1 MKLLV
6 KVGTGEQKLI
16 TQNYLEEKEFKLEL
30 LVLLSKFFKVLQIQ
44 RMVQLT

>member
-6 KVGTGEQKLI
+6 KAGTGEQKLI
-16 TQNYLEEKEFKLEL
+16 TQNYLEEKELKLEL
-30 LVLLSKFFKVLQIQ
+30 LVPLSKFFRALQIQ